1 MKKLIVALVISVSFA
16 SYAAPNWG
24 KTGHRTVGEI
34 AAKHL
39 RKKTTRKINDLLN
52 NESVASVAVYAD
64 DIKSDSQYNKYYSW
78 HYVNF
83 EGNKKYKD
91 DPINPEGD
99 VIQGIKTCVVK
110 IRSKETSKDEK
121 AFFLK
126 MLIHFVGDLHMPLH
140 AGNSSDK
147 GGNDV
152 KVKWFGADSNLHRVW
167 DSDMIDDYQ
176 MSYTELATNNDIMIT
191 KDEVAVFEKGT
202 LLDWVVESRKLALT
216 LYSQTHQDDKLGYK
230 YMYQNFPVAQKQ
242 LEKGGVRL
250 ALILNEVFKC
260 KSKWLN
266 TFLADL

>member
-1 MKKLIVALVISVSFA
+1 MKNLILALAISVSVA
-16 SYAAPNWG
+16 NYAAPTWG
-24 KTGHRTVGEI
+24 KTGHRTVGEV

-39 RKKTTRKINDLLN
+39 KNRTTKKINDLLQ

-83 EGNKKYKD
+83 NGDKKYKEE
-91 DPINPEGD
+91 PINPEGD
-99 VIQGIKTCVVK
+99 VIQGIKTCIEK
-110 IRSKETSKDEK
+110 IRSKETTKEEK
-121 AFFLK
+121 GFFLK

-140 AGNSSDK
+140 AGNASDK

-176 MSYTELATNNDIMIT
+176 MSYTELATNNDIMAS
-191 KDEVAVFEKGT
+191 KDEVKAMEQGT
-202 LLDWVVESRKLALT
+202 LLDWVVESRQLALK
-216 LYSQTHQDDKLGYK
+216 LYSETHQDDKLGYK
-230 YMYQNFPVAQKQ
+230 YMYQNFPVAQDQ

-250 ALILNEVFKC
+250 ALILNEVFKG
-260 KSKWLN
+260 KSKWLD
-266 TFLADL
+266 TFLTDI